1 MYDYDYSYY
10 TSSSD
15 AGIVAGIMG
24 MLGVLWLII
33 LAVCVIMLVCQ
44 WKIFGKAGQPGWK
57 ALIPFYNMWTLNQ
70 IVFGEQYGWL
80 MFASFVAV
88 IPVIGS
94 ILALAWY
101 VYMTIQMCKAY
112 GKSGGFAAL
121 IIFLPVIAY
130 PMLAFGGAQYMGPQ
144 APFFSKNGVAV
155 PNGQWQNPQ
164 QNAWG
169 QPQQAQWQQPQ
180 QNAWGQTPAQP
191 QQDPW
196 GQTPAQPTQPAQ
208 PPQWGQ
214 APAQPQQ
221 DPWGTPNTGAS
232 VMNPGYQQQNPANG
246 WGVAQNPATPPVPP
260 QDPWG
265 TTPSAPQTPPQV
277 PNDNSNPFI

>member
-1 MYDYDYSYY
+1 MYDYSYW
-10 TSSSD
+10 D
-15 AGIVAGIMG
+15 DQAVASAI
-24 MLGVLWLII
+24 LGVF
-33 LAVCVIMLVCQ
+33 AVVWIVIVLVSVFITVCQ
-44 WKIFGKAGQPGWK
+44 WRIFTKAGQPGWK
-57 ALIPFYNMWTLNQ
+57 ALIPFYSGWVFNQ
-70 IVFGEQYGWL
+70 IIFGPQFGWL
-80 MFASFVAV
+80 MFVSLIAFIPFV
-88 IPVIGS
+88 GS
-94 ILALAWY
+94 LAMIAWTVYTYVKLAN
-101 VYMTIQMCKAY
+101 AY
-112 GKSGGFAAL
+112 GKSGGFGA
-121 IIFLPVIAY
+121 FTVFFPVIGL
-130 PMLAFGGAQYMGPQ
+130 PMLAFGSSQYCGPQ

-169 QPQQAQWQQPQ
+169 QP
-180 QNAWGQTPAQP
+180 PAQP

-196 GQTPAQPTQPAQ
+196 GQTPAQPAQ

-214 APAQPQQ
+214 APVQPQQ

-232 VMNPGYQQQNPANG
+232 AMNPGYQQQNPVNG

-265 TTPSAPQTPPQV
+265 TPPSTPQTPPQV

>member
-10 TSSSD
+10 TSPGD

-44 WKIFGKAGQPGWK
+44 WKIFSKAGQPGWK

-130 PMLAFGGAQYMGPQ
+130 PMLAFGDAQYMGPQ

-164 QNAWG
+164 Q
-169 QPQQAQWQQPQ
+169 AQWQTPQ
-180 QNAWGQTPAQP
+180 QNAWGQA
-191 QQDPW
+191 
-196 GQTPAQPTQPAQ
+196 PTQPAQ

-214 APAQPQQ
+214 VPAQSQQ

-232 VMNPGYQQQNPANG
+232 TMNPGYQQQNPVNG

-265 TTPSAPQTPPQV
+265 TAPGAPQTPPQV